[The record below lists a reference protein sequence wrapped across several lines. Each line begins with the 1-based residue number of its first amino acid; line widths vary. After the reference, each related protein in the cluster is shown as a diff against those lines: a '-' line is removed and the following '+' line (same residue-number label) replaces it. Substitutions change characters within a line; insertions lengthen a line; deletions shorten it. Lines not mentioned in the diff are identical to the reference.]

1 MGQGADKSHSL
12 IELTPNP
19 YVAFGIRLGRDEL
32 FAGLSSAFWTF
43 LFKLGFIWLCASL
56 VGSHIEMIVLAIV
69 GPVFEK
75 PALFT
80 KYIIDAWGEYKST
93 DPHDRRQVRYYL
105 KRVWREGW
113 PTLRADLLYHDPA
126 YSALLW
132 FMLWISSGAGLVSVA
147 VLSAVSFITAVAIAS
162 IAEVIAVECAYIWRH
177 RRLRTAGFVMKSY
190 YEARFL
196 LDPDGD
202 PNHAPQIVLDHLQE
216 QFDLNDRKVFTYRD
230 VYVTENCIAV
240 YNGRKPYLRFRLRL
254 TEDGEV
260 SKQAV
265 QVMHT
270 LSREVK
276 IKSPGLYRCYAMHKR
291 KLGYD
296 FPLDGPMPW
305 DSSEIPD
312 ARVGGI
318 VKGLQ
323 SGDQRREVRFSRD
336 VAMGDTKLF
345 ISVDTP
351 AEPKD
356 DSGRYWLEVKVRDNL
371 DLLREVS
378 DYIAWKLPVRAATQ
392 SRLELF
398 DTDEQ

>member
-1 MGQGADKSHSL
+1 MGQTGDKSYSL

-43 LFKLGFIWLCASL
+43 LFKLGFLWLGASL
-56 VGSHIEMIVLAIV
+56 VGSHFEMIVLAIV

-80 KYIIDAWGEYKST
+80 KYIIDAWREYKSA
-93 DPHDRRQVRYYL
+93 PPGERKPCSYYF
-105 KRVWREGW
+105 KRIWREGW

-126 YSALLW
+126 YSVLLW
-132 FMLWISSGAGLVSVA
+132 FMLWISPGAGLVSVA
-147 VLSAVSFITAVAIAS
+147 VLSAVSFITAVALAS
-162 IAEVIAVECAYIWRH
+162 IAEVIAVECAYMWRH
-177 RRLRTAGFVMKSY
+177 RRLQAAGFVMKSY
-190 YEARFL
+190 YEARFM

-202 PNHAPQIVLDHLQE
+202 PDQAPQIVLDHLQRK
-216 QFDLNDRKVFTYRD
+216 FDLNDRKTFTYRD

-240 YNGRKPYLRFRLRL
+240 YNGRKPYLRFRRRL
-254 TEDGEV
+254 TADGEV

-312 ARVGGI
+312 TQVAGV

-336 VAMGDTKLF
+336 VAMSPKRLF

-351 AEPKD
+351 AEPKN
-356 DSGRYWLEVKVRDNL
+356 DSGRYWLEVKVRDDM
-371 DLLREVS
+371 DLLRQVS

-398 DTDEQ
+398 DSDQQ